1 MSKFYTGQ
9 IFQNFIL
16 TSELLMVIFML
27 PLHIIITILKAVLGL
42 FNSIVD
48 QKSSTHSLDKF
59 AKEIVP
65 ISQKVTVIV
74 KPHFSNSIDKR

>member
-1 MSKFYTGQ
+1 MS
-9 IFQNFIL
+9 NFLHRANIL
-16 TSELLMVIFML
+16 KLISNFELLMVIFML

-48 QKSSTHSLDKF
+48 QKSPTDSLDF

-74 KPHFSNSIDKR
+74 KPLFSNSIDKK

>member
-1 MSKFYTGQ
+1 MSKFYTRQ
-9 IFQNFIL
+9 IFQNKFYWAADGDIYAS
-16 TSELLMVIFML
+16 TAHNNNNPESSI
-27 PLHIIITILKAVLGL
+27 GL

-48 QKSSTHSLDKF
+48 QKSPTDSLDKF

-74 KPHFSNSIDKR
+74 KLLFSNSIDKR

>member
-1 MSKFYTGQ
+1 MS
-9 IFQNFIL
+9 NFL
-16 TSELLMVIFML
+16 HRANNLKLFLNSELLMVIFML
-27 PLHIIITILKAVLGL
+27 PLHIIITILAAVLGL

-48 QKSSTHSLDKF
+48 QKSPTDSLDKF

-74 KPHFSNSIDKR
+74 KPHFSNSK